1 MESKNVKIVN
11 LISALVRMDNST
23 DESRTYDIAANVG
36 ISGSGNQVNNFDT
49 GTVEKEGVQVAVF
62 SCYGGQGNLS
72 ISYQGI
78 EPAEQ
83 VQVLEAVSGF
93 MQEVEQAV
101 QEGGLTGITA

>member
-49 GTVEKEGVQVAVF
+49 GAVN
-62 SCYGGQGNLS
+62 G
-72 ISYQGI
+72 
-78 EPAEQ
+78 P
-83 VQVLEAVSGF
+83 
-93 MQEVEQAV
+93 
-101 QEGGLTGITA
+101 

>member
-1 MESKNVKIVN
+1 MESKTVKIVN
-11 LISALVRMDNST
+11 FISAMVRMDNSL
-23 DESRTYDIAANVG
+23 DEARAYDIASNVN
-36 ISGSGNQVNNFDT
+36 IGSDKKAQSFDG
-49 GTVEKEGVQVAVF
+49 GTVTKDGAQVAIF

-93 MQEVEQAV
+93 MQEVEQSV